1 MPGRDVR
8 LFADVVSNRVEIV
21 FGSKD
26 LSEENITKSF
36 IKKFA
41 DESFV
46 IEEFE
51 RTDGETVVIVRFEDP
66 DEAKKFVREVSS
78 FARGGDG
85 DSLIRGDEIVPHM

>member
-8 LFADVVSNRVEIV
+8 LFADVVSNRVEV
-21 FGSKD
+21 MFGSKD
-26 LSEENITKSF
+26 LSEEN

-51 RTDGETVVIVRFEDP
+51 STDGETVVVIIRFEDP

-85 DSLIRGDEIVPHM
+85 DSLIRGDEIVLRMWP

>member
-1 MPGRDVR
+1 M
-8 LFADVVSNRVEIV
+8 SNRVEIV
-21 FGSKD
+21 FGTKD

-41 DESFV
+41 EESFA

-78 FARGGDG
+78 FVRGGDG
-85 DSLIRGDEIVPHM
+85 DSLIRGDEIVLRMWP